1 MMDFLE
7 HKLGGGKVASQK
19 QFLDNDRKVLR
30 FHVVCGSEPYMI
42 HYYLADDTMDIREV
56 HFANNGKD
64 NRPLLLK
71 RMKVPK
77 APQVLQPGQ
86 VDKEQPYWTVYDFNP
101 GYPVN
106 AFSREF

>member
-1 MMDFLE
+1 
-7 HKLGGGKVASQK
+7 
-19 QFLDNDRKVLR
+19 VLR
-30 FHVVCGSEPYMI
+30 FNVSCIGEPYII

-101 GYPVN
+101 GVTVH
-106 AFSREF
+106 AFSRDFTILGVDEFTQDYMLRNFGKRFNLG